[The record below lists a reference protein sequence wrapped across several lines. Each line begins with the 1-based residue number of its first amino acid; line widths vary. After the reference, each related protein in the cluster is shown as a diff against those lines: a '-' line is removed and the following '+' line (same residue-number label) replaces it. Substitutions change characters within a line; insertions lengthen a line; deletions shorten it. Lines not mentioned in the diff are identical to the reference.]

1 VGFVF
6 QHYGLVPVL
15 SARENVEL
23 ALTLSGADR
32 GQRRQRAE
40 ALLTAVG
47 LEHRVDHR
55 PPALS
60 GGERQ
65 RVAIAR
71 AMSND
76 PPLLLADEPT
86 GNLDEDAASQV
97 LHLLERLRADRGCT
111 LIVVTHNRSVAD
123 RAERRLRLDAGRWAA

>member
-1 VGFVF
+1 
-6 QHYGLVPVL
+6 VL

-40 ALLTAVG
+40 GLLAAVG

-86 GNLDEDAASQV
+86 GNLDEEAASQV

-111 LIVVTHNRSVAD
+111 LIVVTHNHSVAE
-123 RAERRLRLDAGRWAA
+123 RAERRLRLDGGRWAA